1 MADKTEQRELK
12 RVLEQMKREERAEA
26 ADKQDTKHAESKDM
40 APEEQNGWRSELRFG
55 LPAMLIDT
63 VILFAGIY
71 LFSLVY
77 KIAVSDYFQMGQDN
91 TSSITYYVN
100 PVWGFLGILLLFGL
114 KNVYDIRFY
123 HIQYRS
129 KRLHRR
135 LERVTEWMMY
145 IVFMLMQ
152 EVAAFAVYS
161 CGRNFFDT
169 YTFADAALGNIAYT
183 ILYVILPLLYPIHAI
198 VRVIVKHTAGRQNSG
213 KEK

>member
-1 MADKTEQRELK
+1 MADKTEQKELK

-26 ADKQDTKHAESKDM
+26 AGKQDTKHAENKGM
-40 APEEQNGWRSELRFG
+40 TPEEQSGWKSELRSG

-91 TSSITYYVN
+91 TSSVTYYVN

-114 KNVYDIRFY
+114 KNIYDIHFHY
-123 HIQYRS
+123 IQHRS
-129 KRLHRR
+129 KMLHRK

-145 IVFMLMQ
+145 IVFMLAQ

-161 CGRNFFDT
+161 CGRDFFDT
-169 YTFADAALGNIAYT
+169 YTFANAALGNVAYT

-198 VRVIVKHTAGRQNSG
+198 VRVIVKHTAGRQNSE